1 MRVKRDCRAMAYQ
14 RVETM
19 LRNQT
24 AIERAVAEARAEQR
38 SGRSG
43 GGSSGHA
50 FVSDPTAQQAVTAS
64 IPLRS
69 VTLDNG
75 YVVRDPERWLGIV
88 HYLYTHFPAADAAA
102 MRFFYSGHSAVET
115 AVKRE
120 ISERSVYNIRED
132 FRAMGVEL
140 ACQYGMV
147 NVVEVKSIAV

>member
-1 MRVKRDCRAMAYQ
+1 MKRDCRAMAYN

-24 AIERAVAEARAEQR
+24 AIERAVDEARAEQR
-38 SGRSG
+38 GGHSG

-75 YVVRDPERWLGIV
+75 YVVREPEKWLGII
-88 HYLYTHFPAADAAA
+88 HYLYEHFPAADASA
-102 MRFFYSGHSAVET
+102 MRYFYDGHSAVET
-115 AVKRE
+115 SMRRE
-120 ISERSVYNIRED
+120 ISERSVYNIRDD
-132 FRAMGVEL
+132 FKAMGVEL
-140 ACQYGMV
+140 ACQYGLV
-147 NVVEVKSIAV
+147 SVVEREKKAV

>member
-1 MRVKRDCRAMAYQ
+1 MKRDCRAMAYN

-24 AIERAVAEARAEQR
+24 AIERAVDEARAEQR
-38 SGRSG
+38 GGHSG

-75 YVVRDPERWLGIV
+75 YVVREPEKWLGII
-88 HYLYTHFPAADAAA
+88 HYLYEHFPAADASA
-102 MRFFYSGHSAVET
+102 MRYFYDGHSAVET
-115 AVKRE
+115 SVRRE
-120 ISERSVYNIRED
+120 ISERSVYNIRDD
-132 FRAMGVEL
+132 FKAMGVEL
-140 ACQYGMV
+140 ACQYGLV
-147 NVVEVKSIAV
+147 SVVEKEKKAV

>member
-1 MRVKRDCRAMAYQ
+1 MKKSCRAMAYQ

-24 AIERAVAEARAEQR
+24 AIERAVDEARAEQR
-38 SGRSG
+38 GGHSG

-75 YVVRDPERWLGIV
+75 YVVREPERWLGII
-88 HYLYTHFPAADAAA
+88 HYLYEHFPAADASA
-102 MRFFYSGHSAVET
+102 MRYFYDGHSAVET
-115 AVKRE
+115 SMRRE
-120 ISERSVYNIRED
+120 ISERSVYNIRDD
-132 FRAMGVEL
+132 FKAMGVEL
-140 ACQYGMV
+140 ACQYGLV
-147 NVVEVKSIAV
+147 SVVEREKKAV

>member
-1 MRVKRDCRAMAYQ
+1 MKRDCRAMAYQ

-75 YVVRDPERWLGIV
+75 YVVREPEKWLGII
-88 HYLYTHFPAADAAA
+88 HYLYEHFPAADAST
-102 MRFFYSGHSAVET
+102 MRYFYDGHSAVET
-115 AVKRE
+115 SMRRE
-120 ISERSVYNIRED
+120 ISERSVYNIRDD
-132 FRAMGVEL
+132 FKAMGVEL
-140 ACQYGMV
+140 ACQYGLV
-147 NVVEVKSIAV
+147 SVVEREKKAV

>member
-1 MRVKRDCRAMAYQ
+1 MKRDCRAMAYN

-24 AIERAVAEARAEQR
+24 AIERAVDEARAEQR
-38 SGRSG
+38 GGHSG

-75 YVVRDPERWLGIV
+75 YVVREPERWLGII
-88 HYLYTHFPAADAAA
+88 HYLYEHFPAADASA
-102 MRFFYSGHSAVET
+102 MRYFYDGHSAVET
-115 AVKRE
+115 SVRRE
-120 ISERSVYNIRED
+120 ISERSVYNIRDD
-132 FRAMGVEL
+132 FKAMGVEL
-140 ACQYGMV
+140 ACQYGLV
-147 NVVEVKSIAV
+147 SVVEREKKAV

>member
-1 MRVKRDCRAMAYQ
+1 MKRDCRAMAYQ

-24 AIERAVAEARAEQR
+24 AIERAVDEARAEQR
-38 SGRSG
+38 GGHSG

-75 YVVRDPERWLGIV
+75 YVVREPEKWLGII
-88 HYLYTHFPAADAAA
+88 HYLYEHFPAADASA
-102 MRFFYSGHSAVET
+102 MRYFYDGHSAVET
-115 AVKRE
+115 SVRRE
-120 ISERSVYNIRED
+120 ISERSVYNIRDD
-132 FRAMGVEL
+132 FKAMGVEL
-140 ACQYGMV
+140 ACQYGLV
-147 NVVEVKSIAV
+147 SVVEREKKAV

>member
-1 MRVKRDCRAMAYQ
+1 MKRDCRAMAYN

-24 AIERAVAEARAEQR
+24 AIERAVDEARAEQR
-38 SGRSG
+38 GGHSG

-75 YVVRDPERWLGIV
+75 YVVREPERWLGII
-88 HYLYTHFPAADAAA
+88 HYLYEHFPAADAST
-102 MRFFYSGHSAVET
+102 MRYFYDGHSAVET
-115 AVKRE
+115 SMRRE
-120 ISERSVYNIRED
+120 ISERSVYNIRDD
-132 FRAMGVEL
+132 FKAMGVEL
-140 ACQYGMV
+140 ACQYGLV
-147 NVVEVKSIAV
+147 SVVEREKKAV

>member
-64 IPLRS
+64 LPLRS

-115 AVKRE
+115 GMKCN
-120 ISERSVYNIRED
+120 IGGSTVYHIRED
-132 FRAMGVEL
+132 FRAAGVEL
-140 ACQYGMV
+140 ACQYGLV
-147 NVVEVKSIAV
+147 SVVSVKEIAV

>member
-1 MRVKRDCRAMAYQ
+1 MKRDCRAMAYN

-75 YVVRDPERWLGIV
+75 YVVREPERWLGII
-88 HYLYTHFPAADAAA
+88 HYLYEHSPAAEASA
-102 MRFFYSGHSAVET
+102 MRYFYDGHSAVET
-115 AVKRE
+115 
-120 ISERSVYNIRED
+120 SVNFSIGGSTVYYIRED

-140 ACQYGMV
+140 ACQYGLV
-147 NVVEVKSIAV
+147 SVVEREKKAV

>member
-1 MRVKRDCRAMAYQ
+1 MKRDCRAMAYN

-24 AIERAVAEARAEQR
+24 AIERAVDEARAEQR
-38 SGRSG
+38 GGHSG

-75 YVVRDPERWLGIV
+75 YVVREPEKWLGII
-88 HYLYTHFPAADAAA
+88 HYLYEHFPAADASA
-102 MRFFYSGHSAVET
+102 MRYFYDGHSAVET
-115 AVKRE
+115 SVRRE
-120 ISERSVYNIRED
+120 ISERSVYNIRDD
-132 FRAMGVEL
+132 FKAMGVEL
-140 ACQYGMV
+140 ACQYGLV
-147 NVVEVKSIAV
+147 SVVEREKKAV

>member
-1 MRVKRDCRAMAYQ
+1 MKKSCRAMAYQ

-24 AIERAVAEARAEQR
+24 AIERAVDEARAEQR
-38 SGRSG
+38 GGHSG

-75 YVVRDPERWLGIV
+75 YVVREPERWLGII
-88 HYLYTHFPAADAAA
+88 HYLYEHFPAADASA
-102 MRFFYSGHSAVET
+102 MRYFYDGHSAVET
-115 AVKRE
+115 SMRRE
-120 ISERSVYNIRED
+120 ISERSVYNIRDD
-132 FRAMGVEL
+132 FKAMGVEL
-140 ACQYGMV
+140 ACQYGLV
-147 NVVEVKSIAV
+147 SVVEKEKKAI

>member
-1 MRVKRDCRAMAYQ
+1 MKRDCRAMAYN

-24 AIERAVAEARAEQR
+24 AIERAVDEARAEQR
-38 SGRSG
+38 GGHSG

-75 YVVRDPERWLGIV
+75 YVVREPEKWLGII
-88 HYLYTHFPAADAAA
+88 HYLYEHFPAADASA
-102 MRFFYSGHSAVET
+102 MRYFYDGHSAVET
-115 AVKRE
+115 SVRRE
-120 ISERSVYNIRED
+120 ISERSVYNICDD
-132 FRAMGVEL
+132 FKAMGVEL
-140 ACQYGMV
+140 ACQYGLV
-147 NVVEVKSIAV
+147 SVVEREKKAV

>member
-75 YVVRDPERWLGIV
+75 YVVREPERWLGII
-88 HYLYTHFPAADAAA
+88 HYLYEHFPAADASA
-102 MRFFYSGHSAVET
+102 MRYFYDGHSAVET
-115 AVKRE
+115 SMNFS
-120 ISERSVYNIRED
+120 IGGSTVYYIRED

-140 ACQYGMV
+140 ACQYGLV
-147 NVVEVKSIAV
+147 SVVEREKKAV

>member
-1 MRVKRDCRAMAYQ
+1 MKRDCRAMAYN

-24 AIERAVAEARAEQR
+24 AIERAVDEARAEQR
-38 SGRSG
+38 GGHSG

-75 YVVRDPERWLGIV
+75 YVVREPEKWLGII
-88 HYLYTHFPAADAAA
+88 HYLYEHFPAADAST
-102 MRFFYSGHSAVET
+102 MRYFYDGHSAVET
-115 AVKRE
+115 SMRRE
-120 ISERSVYNIRED
+120 ISERSVYNICDD
-132 FRAMGVEL
+132 FKAMGVEL
-140 ACQYGMV
+140 ACQYGLV
-147 NVVEVKSIAV
+147 SVVEREKKAV

>member
-1 MRVKRDCRAMAYQ
+1 MKRDCRAMAYN

-24 AIERAVAEARAEQR
+24 AIERAVDEARAEQR
-38 SGRSG
+38 GGHSG

-75 YVVRDPERWLGIV
+75 YVVREPERWLGII
-88 HYLYTHFPAADAAA
+88 HYLYEHFPAADAST
-102 MRFFYSGHSAVET
+102 MRYFYDGHSAVET
-115 AVKRE
+115 SMKFS
-120 ISERSVYNIRED
+120 IGGSTVYYIRDD

-140 ACQYGMV
+140 ACQYGLV
-147 NVVEVKSIAV
+147 SVVERERKAV

>member
-19 LRNQT
+19 LRNQI

-75 YVVRDPERWLGIV
+75 YVVREPEKWLGII
-88 HYLYTHFPAADAAA
+88 HYLYEHFPAADAST
-102 MRFFYSGHSAVET
+102 MRYFYDGHSAVET
-115 AVKRE
+115 SMRRE
-120 ISERSVYNIRED
+120 ISERSVYNIRDD
-132 FRAMGVEL
+132 FKAMGVEL
-140 ACQYGMV
+140 ACQYGLV
-147 NVVEVKSIAV
+147 SVVEREKKAV

>member
-1 MRVKRDCRAMAYQ
+1 MKRDCRAMAYQ

-24 AIERAVAEARAEQR
+24 AIERAVDEARAEQR
-38 SGRSG
+38 GGHSG

-75 YVVRDPERWLGIV
+75 YVVREPERWLGII
-88 HYLYTHFPAADAAA
+88 HYLYEHFPAADASA
-102 MRFFYSGHSAVET
+102 MRYFYDGHSAVET
-115 AVKRE
+115 SMRRE
-120 ISERSVYNIRED
+120 ISERSVYNIRDD
-132 FRAMGVEL
+132 FKAMGVEL
-140 ACQYGMV
+140 ACQYGLV
-147 NVVEVKSIAV
+147 SVVEKEKKAI

>member
-1 MRVKRDCRAMAYQ
+1 MKRDCRAMAYN

-24 AIERAVAEARAEQR
+24 AIERAVDEARAEQR
-38 SGRSG
+38 GGHSG

-75 YVVRDPERWLGIV
+75 YVVREPERWLGII
-88 HYLYTHFPAADAAA
+88 HYLYEHFPAADASA
-102 MRFFYSGHSAVET
+102 MRYFYDGHSAVET
-115 AVKRE
+115 SVRRE
-120 ISERSVYNIRED
+120 ISERSVYNIRDD
-132 FRAMGVEL
+132 FKAMGVEL
-140 ACQYGMV
+140 ACQYGLV
-147 NVVEVKSIAV
+147 SVVEREKKAF

>member
-1 MRVKRDCRAMAYQ
+1 MKRDCRAMAYN

-24 AIERAVAEARAEQR
+24 AIERAVDEARAEQR
-38 SGRSG
+38 GGHSG

-75 YVVRDPERWLGIV
+75 YVVREPEKWLGII
-88 HYLYTHFPAADAAA
+88 HYLYEHFPAADASA
-102 MRFFYSGHSAVET
+102 MRYFYDGHSAVET
-115 AVKRE
+115 SARRE
-120 ISERSVYNIRED
+120 ISERSVYNIRDD
-132 FRAMGVEL
+132 FKAMGVEL
-140 ACQYGMV
+140 ACQYGLV
-147 NVVEVKSIAV
+147 SVVEREKKAV

>member
-1 MRVKRDCRAMAYQ
+1 MKRDCRAMAYN

-24 AIERAVAEARAEQR
+24 AIERAVDEARAEQR
-38 SGRSG
+38 GGHSG

-75 YVVRDPERWLGIV
+75 YVVREPEKWLGII
-88 HYLYTHFPAADAAA
+88 HYLYEHFPAADASA
-102 MRFFYSGHSAVET
+102 MRYFYDGHSAVET
-115 AVKRE
+115 SVRRE
-120 ISERSVYNIRED
+120 ISERSVYNIRDD
-132 FRAMGVEL
+132 FKARGVEL
-140 ACQYGMV
+140 ACQYGLV
-147 NVVEVKSIAV
+147 SVVEKKKKAI